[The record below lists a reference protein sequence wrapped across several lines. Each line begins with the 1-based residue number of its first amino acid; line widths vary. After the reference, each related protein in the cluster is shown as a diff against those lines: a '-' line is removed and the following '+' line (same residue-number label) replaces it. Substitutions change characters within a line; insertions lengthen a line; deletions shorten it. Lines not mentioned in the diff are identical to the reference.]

1 MQDEASNVETFSQ
14 KLLARYG
21 SMLNRLEDLEHTEIN
36 RLAQE
41 IAEQLPQQETRL
53 HHFLLNEIVKL
64 NEKVKHM
71 HWMSE
76 HLKILHEMAHTFTK
90 TFDEEQIIWKAF
102 ELVSRVM
109 RTDAFL
115 IAFYDENDSQ
125 IRIPISIDN
134 GVNYG
139 PSLIPLGAGY
149 VSQVIQTKQTIHLRT
164 HEETESY
171 PYVRWG
177 DPKQETSTCIF
188 VPMMLGNQVKGVISA
203 QSYREFAY
211 NSEHEE
217 LLKIIGFQVASAIET
232 ARLYDKVYQMSIMD
246 ELTNIKNYR
255 AFHHDLERMLAAGE
269 EVTLIM
275 LDSDNLKAVND
286 EFGHHM
292 GDALIRKVAEAIVSC
307 MEPSDSAY
315 RYAGDEFM
323 ILCVKTSWE
332 QAEQRVSK
340 ICRFLSEHPLHCDGR
355 EITVSVSVGIA
366 RFPDDADEADAL
378 KRAADEALYQSKKK
392 GKNCMTFYHKKD
404 CLL

>member
-21 SMLNRLEDLEHTEIN
+21 SMLNRIEELEHTEIN

-41 IAEQLPQQETRL
+41 IAAQLPQQETRL

-149 VSQVIQTKQTIHLRT
+149 VSKVIQTKQTIHLRT
-164 HEETESY
+164 HEETKSY

-340 ICRFLSEHPLHCDGR
+340 ICQFLREHPLHGDGR

-366 RFPDDADEADAL
+366 RFPDDANEADAL

-392 GKNCMTFYHKKD
+392 GKNCMTFYRKKD
-404 CLL
+404 RLW